1 MSEIIIAKL
10 KKIISEELD
19 VNLGTGDIDENTP
32 LLESGE
38 EKSLGLDSI
47 TIVELISLIEQ
58 GFEIEFSDSELNPEN
73 FTNLKILADY
83 ITSKKETPSLETVG

>member
-1 MSEIIIAKL
+1 MSEIIIDKL
-10 KKIISEELD
+10 KKIIAEELD
-19 VNLGTGDIDENTP
+19 VNLALEDIDENTP

-73 FTNLKILADY
+73 FANLKILADY
-83 ITSKKETPSLETVG
+83 ITSKKETPLVETAG

>member
-1 MSEIIIAKL
+1 MSEIIIEKL

-19 VNLGTGDIDENTP
+19 VNLGMGDIDENTP

-73 FTNLKILADY
+73 FTNLKVLADC
-83 ITSKKETPSLETVG
+83 IISKKETP

>member
-19 VNLGTGDIDENTP
+19 VNLGIGDIDENTP

-58 GFEIEFSDSELNPEN
+58 EFEIEFSDSELNPEN
-73 FTNLKILADY
+73 FTNLKILSDY

>member
-10 KKIISEELD
+10 KKIIAEELD
-19 VNLGTGDIDENTP
+19 VNLGMGDIDENTP
-32 LLESGE
+32 LLEGGE

-47 TIVELISLIEQ
+47 TVVELISFIEK

-73 FTNLKILADY
+73 FANLKVLADY
-83 ITSKKETPSLETVG
+83 ITSKKETPLLGTVG

>member
-1 MSEIIIAKL
+1 MSEIIIEKL

-19 VNLGTGDIDENTP
+19 VNLGMGDIDENTP

-58 GFEIEFSDSELNPEN
+58 GFEIEFSDSELNL
-73 FTNLKILADY
+73 LKFH
-83 ITSKKETPSLETVG
+83 

>member
-19 VNLGTGDIDENTP
+19 VNLGMGDIDEKTP

-47 TIVELISLIEQ
+47 TIVELISLI
-58 GFEIEFSDSELNPEN
+58 
-73 FTNLKILADY
+73 
-83 ITSKKETPSLETVG
+83 

>member
-19 VNLGTGDIDENTP
+19 VNLGMGDIDENIP

-58 GFEIEFSDSELNPEN
+58 GFEIEFYDSELNPEN
-73 FTNLKILADY
+73 FTNLKKLADY

>member
-1 MSEIIIAKL
+1 MSKIIIDKL
-10 KKIISEELD
+10 KKIIAEELD
-19 VNLGTGDIDENTP
+19 VNLNREDIDENTP

-38 EKSLGLDSI
+38 EKSLELDSI

-73 FTNLKILADY
+73 FANLKILADY
-83 ITSKKETPSLETVG
+83 ITSKKETPLVETAG

>member
-19 VNLGTGDIDENTP
+19 VNLGIGDIDENTP

-58 GFEIEFSDSELNPEN
+58 GFEIEFSDSELNL
-73 FTNLKILADY
+73 LKFH
-83 ITSKKETPSLETVG
+83 